1 MHHEI
6 LLLLEIL
13 LAVTVVAV
21 FARRL
26 SFPYSTA
33 LVVTGLAMSFFKL
46 VPDVELESG
55 IVLNLFLPV
64 LLFEAALNTDAT
76 ELREEKRPVALLATL
91 GFAVMAG
98 VTGAVLHAFLGWPW
112 ALSLLVGT
120 MFSITDTVA
129 VLAVFKSLHVPSRL
143 ATLVEGESLFN
154 DGTALVVFKVLLGVV
169 LTGAFH
175 PAATAFQLVVVSI
188 GGAALGA
195 LLGLLCSWVLAQTQD
210 HLTEILLS
218 TLLAVGTYYLAE
230 QFHVSGVIA
239 VVLAGLV
246 VGNYG
251 WRRALP
257 PSSQIALGSFWEY
270 AAFGVNS
277 VVFIL
282 VGLSIDLGKLSAYVP
297 AILLS
302 FAAFNLGRAVL
313 IYGGFALARRFQS
326 RPLPFKWQHVMF
338 WGNIKGSLTMVL
350 AISLP
355 HTVPHREAILTITF
369 GVVLLSLVLQGL
381 SLGPVVRSL
390 RLERLS
396 SLKQAFDVE
405 RLKLIRARAAQA
417 EIAHLAEAGLL
428 SKGAQERM
436 KARYQVL
443 VVQAER
449 ELRRLGTENQAHWDR
464 TLEEIQARLLLV
476 EKAAVVRARR
486 EKLVSDESAEAALL
500 ELDSGIVRE
509 GLGAQDGLPAPAQ
522 A

>member
-6 LLLLEIL
+6 QLLLELL

-33 LVVTGLAMSFFKL
+33 LVVAGLAMSYFKL
-46 VPDVELESG
+46 VPDIVLESD
-55 IVLNLFLPV
+55 IVLNIFLPV
-64 LLFEAALNTDAT
+64 LLFEASLNTDAA
-76 ELREEKRPVALLATL
+76 ELRDERRPVALLSTL
-91 GFAVMAG
+91 GFALMAG
-98 VTGAVLHAFLGWPW
+98 VTGAVLHATMGWPL
-112 ALSLLVGT
+112 ALALLVGT

-129 VLAVFKSLHVPSRL
+129 VLAVFKSLTVPGRL

-154 DGTALVVFKVLLGVV
+154 DGTALVVFKVLLAIVM
-169 LTGAFH
+169 TGAFS
-175 PAATAFQLVVVSI
+175 PGMTVVQLVLVTL
-188 GGAALGA
+188 GGVALGG
-195 LLGLLCSWVLAQTQD
+195 LLGLLCSWALSQTQD
-210 HLTEILLS
+210 HLTEILLT

-230 QFHVSGVIA
+230 LVHVSGVIA

-257 PSSQIALGSFWEY
+257 PGSQIALGSFWEY

-277 VVFIL
+277 MVFIMM
-282 VGLSIDLGKLSAYVP
+282 GLSIDLSGLTAYIP

-302 FAAFNLGRAVL
+302 FGAYMLGRAVL
-313 IYGGFALARRFQS
+313 IYGGFALTRRFQRHS
-326 RPLPFKWQHVMF
+326 YPVKWQHVMV

-350 AISLP
+350 ALSLP
-355 HTVPHREAILTITF
+355 ADLPHRAAILTITF
-369 GVVLLSLVLQGL
+369 GVVLLSLVVQGL
-381 SLGPVVRSL
+381 SLGPLVRAL

-396 SLKQAFDVE
+396 DLQQAFDVE

-428 SKGAQERM
+428 SRSAHERM
-436 KARYQVL
+436 KARYQVTI
-443 VVQAER
+443 VQAER
-449 ELRRLGTENQAHWDR
+449 ELRRLGTENQAHWER
-464 TLEEIQARLLLV
+464 TLDEVQARLLLI

-486 EKLVSDESAEAALL
+486 EKLVSEESAEAAIL
-500 ELDSGIVRE
+500 ELDSNIVDA
-509 GLGAQDGLPAPAQ
+509 GLGNQDEQPA
-522 A
+522 